1 MKKLNFLFV
10 FFLLAL
16 FACEK
21 VQYEEKAMPVA
32 LPVDVQTV
40 NQNNNIKVTWT
51 APAEAGDYSV
61 VLNYDGQEYTVLNNP
76 TEYTFVNPK
85 VNIEH
90 AITVKIKTVDGR
102 VSEGVTT
109 HITIQGPNPVTNFSG
124 MRDGNDIVL
133 SWTLPQINTAT
144 SLELTYNDVVVPL
157 ASTAT
162 TYRVLNTAGD
172 KKFTFGLR
180 TKTAAA
186 ASHYE
191 YATVNSLKFAFVT
204 TYNDIASLR
213 SQGDDD
219 EVAAA
224 NWFLNNYSTG
234 EVVSL
239 NSIKDGSVNLNDYSV
254 VWIAIDRVGTGT
266 VPQDFENSTV
276 LSKIMNYYVTGGNLL
291 LTTHATQ
298 YISDLGRCSRKPGII
313 GAGGGG
319 IGTDTWTINAN
330 IGGIYNHNSDPLF
343 AGMTSSA
350 DFFPNS
356 GPTFPLI
363 GPGQREDHNSMWDL
377 NSYGYSIPAAGPNV
391 VKAFETE
398 NNATVMATWGH
409 VTDFCCAGIVYFH
422 PTVSYKGKCICIGV
436 AAYEWNQNTNVNLYQ
451 SNIEKLTKNA
461 IDILK

>member
-16 FACEK
+16 FACEE

-32 LPVDVQTV
+32 LPVNVQTV
-40 NQNNNIKVTWT
+40 NQNNNIKVTWA
-51 APAEAGDYSV
+51 APAETGDYSV
-61 VLNYDGQEYTVLNNP
+61 VLNYDGQEYTVANNP
-76 TEYTFVNPK
+76 TEYTFVNPT
-85 VNIEH
+85 VNVEH
-90 AITVKIKTVDGR
+90 AITVKIRKADGR
-102 VSEGVTT
+102 ISEGVTAR
-109 HITIQGPNPVTNFSG
+109 ITIQGPNPVANFSG
-124 MRDGNDIVL
+124 VRDGNDIVL
-133 SWTLPQINTAT
+133 TWTLPQVNTAT
-144 SLELTYNDVVVPL
+144 GLELAYNDVVVPL

-162 TYRVLNTAGD
+162 TYRVTNAAAD

-180 TKTAAA
+180 TKTASAF
-186 ASHYE
+186 SHYE
-191 YATVNSLKFAFVT
+191 YAVVNSLKFAFLT
-204 TYNDIASLR
+204 TFADMVALQAN
-213 SQGDDD
+213 GDDD
-219 EVAAA
+219 EKAAA
-224 NWFLNNYSTG
+224 TWFKDNYTTG
-234 EVVSL
+234 EIVSL
-239 NSIKDGSVNLNDYSV
+239 KSIKDGTVNLNDYSV
-254 VWIAIDRVGTGT
+254 VWIHVDRVGTGT
-266 VPQDFENSTV
+266 VPLDYLESTV
-276 LSKIMNYYVTGGNLL
+276 LSKIMNYYANGGNLL
-291 LTTHATQ
+291 LSIHATQ

-319 IGTDTWTINAN
+319 VGTDTWTVNAN
-330 IGGIYNHNSDPLF
+330 IGGIYNHNTDPLF

-377 NSYGYSIPAAGPNV
+377 NAYGYSIPAAGANV

-398 NNATVMATWGH
+398 NSATVMATWGH
-409 VTDFCCAGIVYFH
+409 VTDFCCAGIIYFH
-422 PTVSYKGKCICIGV
+422 PTVSYKGKCICIGA